1 MPKSYDPESFGGSHH
16 KAGEPSG
23 AIWVALRA
31 RLWRT
36 LTNNGAH
43 KATCYACGHEIL
55 PGLGECQHLLSPSS
69 HPQLALAE
77 SNLRPIHGGGRRRC
91 PTCRLS
97 CNSLSAGN
105 LAVRDDSGRPLP
117 FTDAFIA
124 AAQERTGTSRGNPR
138 PAAQEKATAEF
149 PQSQKRE
156 EGRDWDLMARE
167 RDAEQGKVA
176 PGPDLAVLEPRE
188 NATEPVAPGSPEWF
202 MQNAPEWK

>member
-16 KAGEPSG
+16 KSGEPSG
-23 AIWVALRA
+23 AVWVALRA

-36 LTNNGAH
+36 WTVNGSH

-55 PGLGECQHLLSPSS
+55 PALGEVQHLLSPSS

-91 PTCRLS
+91 PICRLS

-105 LAVRDDSGRPLP
+105 LAARDESGRPLP
-117 FTDAFIA
+117 FTDAFIT

-138 PAAQEKATAEF
+138 PDAEKASPA
-149 PQSQKRE
+149 PRE
-156 EGRDWDLMARE
+156 RVSTEGRDWDLMARE
-167 RDAEQGKVA
+167 RDAAQGKVA
-176 PGPDLAVLEPRE
+176 PGADLVWLEPDE
-188 NATEPVAPGSPEWF
+188 TATEPVMPGSPEWF
-202 MQNAPEWK
+202 MQNAPEWQ